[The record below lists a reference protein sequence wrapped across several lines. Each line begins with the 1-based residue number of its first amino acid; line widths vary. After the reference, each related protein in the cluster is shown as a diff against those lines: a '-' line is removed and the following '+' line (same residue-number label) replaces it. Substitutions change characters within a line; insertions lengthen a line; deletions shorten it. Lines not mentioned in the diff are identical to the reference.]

1 MFLSE
6 VRKRDARYKLSV
18 PAKTVLFFNIYVNFV
33 RKLIILLNS
42 KQFDII
48 LQIKRIKEDVEY
60 YIDSSLE
67 PGFEENEY
75 IYDDIRGLDD
85 IELSGVGLP
94 SSATT
99 DSNNSNDSAGSPTS
113 MLSGTSSNYFLV
125 IKVLLTGVLPKD

>member
-1 MFLSE
+1 MYVCVLCCLKTIFL
-6 VRKRDARYKLSV
+6 K
-18 PAKTVLFFNIYVNFV
+18 
-33 RKLIILLNS
+33 S
-42 KQFDII
+42 KQVHVV
-48 LQIKRIKEDVEY
+48 LQIKRIKDDVEY

-113 MLSGTSSNYFLV
+113 MLSGTS
-125 IKVLLTGVLPKD
+125 TH

>member
-1 MFLSE
+1 M
-6 VRKRDARYKLSV
+6 
-18 PAKTVLFFNIYVNFV
+18 
-33 RKLIILLNS
+33 
-42 KQFDII
+42 
-48 LQIKRIKEDVEY
+48 LQIKRIKDDVEY

-75 IYDDIRGLDD
+75 IYDDIRGLDE

-113 MLSGTSSNYFLV
+113 MLSGKTLSDCYPLGNFHYPPGNFHYPSGYFHYSPGNV
-125 IKVLLTGVLPKD
+125 HYPP